1 MKPFESEEQFKQ
13 VIEQIFTLMN
23 DNPDVGPKLNR
34 AQAPHLFEFPDF
46 GLRFH
51 VTYTDAAEAEA
62 GRYLKWTWE
71 DDDCDWEPMIRL
83 TMKGEVANKYFQ
95 GRENIPMAVATGRI
109 KVKGPMKKIME
120 LAPVTRPIHNDYRDW
135 LEDEGFDHLLA

>member
-95 GRENIPMAVATGRI
+95 GRENIPMAVATGRL
-109 KVKGPMKKIME
+109 ME
-120 LAPVTRPIHNDYRDW
+120 SSDMCTFVPSPYGFSTLEGMVSTRRTG
-135 LEDEGFDHLLA
+135 LSCCRLT